1 MNYMYEKL
9 RRFTWADG
17 LLVLGI
23 GLIIGGLGINWADKL
38 KNDKQK
44 TFVNKIS
51 PTQIID
57 KQIEIK
63 VIVDISGEV
72 ISPGIY
78 ELKSGSRINEVL
90 VMAGG
95 LGAKADREW
104 VEKNIN
110 RAEILKDGQKIYIP
124 KVNENVDSKIQ
135 NQTQVLGVNT
145 GTISLNLATVEELDK
160 LSGVGPAL
168 AQRIIDY
175 RQKNGGFKNI
185 EEIKLVS
192 GIGDKLF
199 EKIKGEIGL

>member
-1 MNYMYEKL
+1 MEYMYEKL
-9 RRFTWADG
+9 QRFTWADG
-17 LLVLGI
+17 LLILGI
-23 GLIIGGLGINWADKL
+23 GLIVVRLGINWADKF
-38 KNDKQK
+38 KNDNQK
-44 TFVNKIS
+44 TVLKKIT
-51 PTQIID
+51 PTQVID
-57 KQIEIK
+57 VQREVK
-63 VIVDISGEV
+63 VTIDISGEV

-78 ELKSGSRINEVL
+78 QLKSGSRINEVL

-124 KVNENVDSKIQ
+124 KINESLNSKVQ
-135 NQTQVLGVNT
+135 NQTQILGVNT
-145 GTISLNLATVEELDK
+145 GVISLNLATVAELDT
-160 LSGVGPAL
+160 LSGIGPAL

-175 RQKNGGFKNI
+175 REKNGGFKNV